1 MDGDPAGRD
10 AVERTLAAAAEVLRL
25 HVPNRY
31 GVCMGCSALGGR
43 LVFIECCVQ
52 RQWAEAVRARYAPPA
67 D

>member
-1 MDGDPAGRD
+1 M
-10 AVERTLAAAAEVLRL
+10 ERTLAAAAEVLRL

-43 LVFIECCVQ
+43 LVFVEHCAQV
-52 RQWAEAVRARYAPPA
+52 RWAEAVRVAYARPA